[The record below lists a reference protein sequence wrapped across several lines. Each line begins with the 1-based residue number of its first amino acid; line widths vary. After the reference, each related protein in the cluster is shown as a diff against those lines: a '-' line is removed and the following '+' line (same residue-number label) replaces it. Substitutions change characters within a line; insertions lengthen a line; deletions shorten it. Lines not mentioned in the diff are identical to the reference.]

1 MSGTEHL
8 PSIAPR
14 SPLPAPRIRS
24 RVLEHVRI
32 PLHRDGYALALN
44 SAFTA
49 ATGLLY
55 WILAAKTYSAH
66 AVGLNSAL
74 ISSMMFLAGIASL
87 NLPNILVRFLPHSG
101 RRSVRRVTLSY
112 LAATT
117 LALIAAAVF
126 IVGVGKWAPSLGFL
140 RSDRSLQVWFLF
152 STLAWCVFVMQ
163 DSVLTALGRAVW
175 VPVENAVFSV
185 LKLGLLAAVAT
196 SMPLYGIFVSW
207 TIAMLV
213 SVAGVNLIIFLRLMR
228 PVAGWSSAAVPNIR
242 DRAFARYFAADYVCS
257 VAWLSTTS
265 LMPVVVTA
273 AVGATTNAYW
283 ALAYAVALPFYAF
296 AQSIGTALMLHGTKD
311 RAALPA
317 LARKAA
323 WQGARV
329 LLPSVALLVV
339 LAPHLLSLFGG
350 EYAARSSTLLRIL
363 ALGALPNLV
372 LVLAVSIARVQRRL
386 RRAVIACCTE
396 AVVAL
401 GLATPLLHALGVVGA
416 GIAWVGAQC
425 LIAVGLLITWRALL
439 DDRRPGRPLLH
450 AAGTGTPDDPGEPVP
465 ARARFTSRARSTA
478 RARSAA
484 ERPDEGR
491 LHPVLRRLFTNL
503 ERRRL
508 NWVLLRVPSNPA
520 APGGDVDLL
529 IKPEDAESLRQLAA
543 ELGFVAL
550 PGWESPPDLILVRY
564 DRPSDRWLVLDVST
578 AIEFRSPP
586 SWRLAGAAEQ
596 VLQRRRLWD
605 GIAVPADGDAF
616 WLLLLHCLL
625 DKHGVSPRHRERLT
639 GLASAGLHSPL
650 GGAVSAASGAAITA
664 GAFVEAVQVGD
675 WAALRELGG
684 RLEAELTRRRPLRAR
699 AGSLATRAGRFARK
713 PLLLPRRRGVS
724 LALLGPNGVGK
735 STAAD
740 GLQKSFPFE
749 SRVVYMGMW
758 KGQLGPPVLALRVT
772 EIVARPLRVWAYYL
786 LAQYH
791 QLRGRL
797 VVFDRYVYDAL
808 LPAKPPLVAIKRPYF
823 WFLAHTLPSAG
834 TVIVLDV
841 PGQVAYGRKQE
852 NPADELESE
861 RRMYAQLT
869 GRVRSLELVDARAD
883 ADTVR
888 AEITKIVWREIAARW
903 RGAQAIG

>member
-1 MSGTEHL
+1 MLGTEGL
-8 PSIAPR
+8 FSIAQR
-14 SPLPAPRIRS
+14 SSLTAPRLRT
-24 RVLEHVRI
+24 RLLEHVRM

-44 SAFTA
+44 TAFTA

-66 AVGLNSAL
+66 AVGVNSAL

-87 NLPNILVRFLPHSG
+87 NLPNILVRFLPESG
-101 RRSVRRVTLSY
+101 RRTVRRVILSY
-112 LAATT
+112 AAAMT
-117 LALIAAAVF
+117 LALCTAAVF
-126 IVGVGKWAPSLGFL
+126 IIWVGRWAPRLGFL
-140 RSDRSLQVWFLF
+140 HADRGLQEWFLF
-152 STLAWCVFVMQ
+152 STLAWCVFVIQ

-185 LKLGLLAAVAT
+185 LKLGLLAAVAA

-213 SVAGVNLIIFLRLMR
+213 SVAAVNLIIFLRLMR
-228 PVAGWSSAAVPNIR
+228 PARGWASAAVLNIR
-242 DRAFARYFAADYVCS
+242 DRAFARYFAADYICS
-257 VAWLSTTS
+257 VAWLSTTL

-296 AQSIGTALMLHGTKD
+296 AQNIGTALMLHGTND
-311 RAALPA
+311 RAALPT

-323 WQGARV
+323 RQGARV
-329 LLPSVALLVV
+329 LLPSVALLAV
-339 LAPHLLSLFGG
+339 LAPYLLSLFGG
-350 EYAARSSTLLRIL
+350 KYPERSTTLLRLL
-363 ALGALPNLV
+363 ALGALPNFV

-396 AVVAL
+396 AAL
-401 GLATPLLHALGVVGA
+401 ALSLATPLLHALGVVGA
-416 GIAWVGAQC
+416 GIAWVGSQSLVAF
-425 LIAVGLLITWRALL
+425 GLLITWRGSL
-439 DDRRPGRPLLH
+439 DGGRLDRPLMN
-450 AAGTGTPDDPGEPVP
+450 AAVGGTSDDADESVP
-465 ARARFTSRARSTA
+465 ARAWSTEA
-478 RARSAA
+478 GFSDAN
-484 ERPDEGR
+484 
-491 LHPVLRRLFTNL
+491 LHPVLRQLFTNL

-520 APGGDVDLL
+520 APSGDVDLL
-529 IKPEDAESLRQLAA
+529 VAPGDAETVRQLAA
-543 ELGFVAL
+543 KLGFLAL

-578 AIEFRSPP
+578 AIEFHCPP
-586 SWRLAGAAEQ
+586 SWRLPGAAEQ
-596 VLQRRRLWD
+596 VLLRRRLHD
-605 GIAVPADGDAF
+605 GLAVPADADAF
-616 WLLLLHCLL
+616 WLLVLHCLL
-625 DKHGVSPRHRERLT
+625 DKQKVAMRHRE
-639 GLASAGLHSPL
+639 GLARLAPAGLQSPL
-650 GGAVSAASGAAITA
+650 GPAVCAAA
-664 GAFVEAVQVGD
+664 GAGITPAAFVDAARAREWEALMG
-675 WAALRELGG
+675 LGG
-684 RLEAELTRRRPLRAR
+684 QLAAELKRRRPARERVRSLALRAAR
-699 AGSLATRAGRFARK
+699 VARK
-713 PLLLPRRRGVS
+713 PLLLPRRRGMS

-735 STAAD
+735 STAAA

-758 KGQLGPPVLALRVT
+758 KGQLEPRVGGFKVT
-772 EIVARPLRVWAYYL
+772 EILARPLRIWSYYL

-791 QLRGRL
+791 QLQGRL

-808 LPAKPPLVAIKRPYF
+808 LPAKPPLVAVKRPYF

-869 GRVRSLELVDARAD
+869 SRVRSLELVDATAD

-888 AEITKIVWREIAARW
+888 AEITTIVWRELAARW
-903 RGAQAIG
+903 QGVQAVG